1 VQGNLESAKKCYKRG
16 LCSRKKQFDENHSR
30 MVKISVVLERL
41 NKKRSQDD
49 KAAGQPSAETDYE
62 KQPVKDQSDEQ
73 ISLQLESLNM

>member
-1 VQGNLESAKKCYKRG
+1 
-16 LCSRKKQFDENHSR
+16 